1 MSNINSSSPLDISD
15 SSQVQ
20 VAPEVGAIA
29 REVGAIAPEVGA
41 IAPEVG
47 AIAPEVGA
55 IAPEVGAIAPEVGAI
70 AREAGAIAPEVWVG
84 ASYLCFVVID
94 IIKLG
99 LGNPGKNG
107 FHCMILG

>member
-1 MSNINSSSPLDISD
+1 LSNINSSSPLDISD

-29 REVGAIAPEVGA
+29 REVGA